1 MFKYLQ
7 KIITKKTK
15 KNKQFQEESMEFEQ
29 IRFSYDFKGN
39 TN

>member
-7 KIITKKTK
+7 KIITKKK
-15 KNKQFQEESMEFEQ
+15 QNKQFQEESMEFEQ